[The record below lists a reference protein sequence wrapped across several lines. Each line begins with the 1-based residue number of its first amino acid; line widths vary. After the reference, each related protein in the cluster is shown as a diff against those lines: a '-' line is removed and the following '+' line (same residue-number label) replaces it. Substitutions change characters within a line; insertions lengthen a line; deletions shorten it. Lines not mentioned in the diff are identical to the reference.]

1 MQIILLIIT
10 CIAAFAW
17 WYYMQ
22 LYMENNYANDQ
33 ITDKQS
39 GIKRFLYMKS
49 VLLLFGL
56 LFISVTGSILFP
68 VYEYGVVKIIRYFIL
83 MFAVVLIALIDR
95 RAYIIPNK
103 ILLLLLGI
111 RGILL
116 MIECVL
122 NLESG
127 YLKTIVLSPLTGF
140 LIGGGIFFVCYILTR
155 KAVGE
160 GDIKLFAVIGF
171 YVGSGVLFPLLLIS
185 AFISAVYGITMVL
198 IRKMKMTD
206 YIPFAPFAA
215 IGTIL
220 TLLIGF

>member
-17 WYYMQ
+17 WYYIQ
-22 LYMENNYANDQ
+22 LYMENHYAKEQ
-33 ITDKQS
+33 IPDKQA
-39 GIKRFLYMKS
+39 GIKRFLNTKS
-49 VLLLFGL
+49 VLLLFGI

-68 VYEYGVVKIIRYFIL
+68 LYEYGIVKIIRYFIL
-83 MFAVVLIALIDR
+83 MFAVILIALIDR

-103 ILLLLLGI
+103 ILILLLGI

-122 NLESG
+122 NLSFG

-140 LIGGGIFFVCYILTR
+140 LFGGGIFFVCYILTR
-155 KAVGE
+155 KAIGE
-160 GDIKLFAVIGF
+160 GDIKLFAVIGS
-171 YVGSGVLFPLLLIS
+171 YVGAGVLFPLLLITV
-185 AFISAVYGITMVL
+185 FFSAVYSITMVL

-206 YIPFAPFAA
+206 YLPFAPFAA